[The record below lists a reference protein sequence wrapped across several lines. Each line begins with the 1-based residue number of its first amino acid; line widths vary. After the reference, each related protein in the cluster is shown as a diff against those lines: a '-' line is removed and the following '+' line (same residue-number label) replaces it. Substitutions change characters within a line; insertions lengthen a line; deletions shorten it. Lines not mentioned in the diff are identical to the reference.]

1 MSDLPPLPIPQL
13 LRQYG
18 LRPNRRLGQNFL
30 IDPNSIA
37 KVIQAAQI
45 QAGDVVLEIG
55 AGLGSLTR
63 HLAALCQQV
72 VTIELDQAF
81 IPVLQQVLCNYSNV
95 RIIHGDILQI
105 EPTTLF
111 TPSTTSFSVVANIP
125 YYITSA
131 VIRHLLEATLRPKQ
145 LTLTLQKEVAQ
156 RICAAAGEMSLLALS
171 VQLYGQPKI
180 AAHLPAQAFYPI
192 PKVDSAVIRVELFAE
207 PRIADTATF
216 FLLAKAGFSQ
226 KRKTLR
232 NALSGGLRLSPQQA
246 GQLLLSAGIDP
257 NRRAETLSLT
267 EWGELVKSWQALG
280 FQA

>member
-30 IDPNSIA
+30 IEPNSIA

-246 GQLLLSAGIDP
+246 GQLLLAAGIDP

-267 EWGELVKSWQALG
+267 EWGELVKSWLALG

>member
-267 EWGELVKSWQALG
+267 EWGELVKSWLALG

>member
-1 MSDLPPLPIPQL
+1 MSDLPPLSIPQL

-30 IDPNSIA
+30 IDPHSIA
-37 KVIQAAQI
+37 KVIQVAQI
-45 QAGDVVLEIG
+45 QEVDAVLEIG

-63 HLAALCQQV
+63 QLAVLCQQV
-72 VTIELDQAF
+72 VAIELDQAF
-81 IPVLQQVLCNYSNV
+81 IPILQEVLCSYSNV
-95 RIIHGDILQI
+95 RIIQGDILQI
-105 EPTTLF
+105 DTASLF
-111 TPSTTSFSVVANIP
+111 TPTTASFSIVANIP

-131 VIRHLLEATLRPKQ
+131 VIRHLLESTRRPKQ
-145 LTLTLQKEVAQ
+145 LTLTLQKEVAL
-156 RICAAAGEMSLLALS
+156 RICAADGKMSLLALS
-171 VQLYGQPKI
+171 VQLFGQPKI
-180 AAHLPAQAFYPI
+180 AAYLPAQAFYPV
-192 PKVDSAVIRVELFAE
+192 PKVDSAVIRVELFPQ

-232 NALSGGLRLSPQQA
+232 NALCGGLGLSPQQV
-246 GQLLLSAGIDP
+246 GHLLLAANIEPD
-257 NRRAETLSLT
+257 RRAETLSLA

>member
-246 GQLLLSAGIDP
+246 GQLLLAAGIDP

-267 EWGELVKSWQALG
+267 EWGELVKSWLALG

>member
-13 LRQYG
+13 LRQYS

-246 GQLLLSAGIDP
+246 GQLLLAAGIDP

-267 EWGELVKSWQALG
+267 EWGELVKSWLALG